1 MARYVFQTASIAAGA
16 EVSLMQSDVN
26 AQAIRS
32 SVFDR
37 VINRIGI
44 AGATV
49 NTGVLTAL
57 IGTDEI
63 LKVSN
68 GVTNT
73 AGAPMK
79 QEDSYA
85 VAEFV
90 GAGENLD
97 LRVKNTSAGALQYY
111 VYVETT
117 EIVE

>member
-1 MARYVFQTASIAAGA
+1 MGRYVFQTASISAGA
-16 EVSLMQSDVN
+16 EVSLMQTDVN

-32 SVFDR
+32 STFDR
-37 VINRIGI
+37 VINKIGI

-49 NTGVLTAL
+49 NTGVITAL
-57 IGTDEI
+57 IGTDEV

-73 AGAPMK
+73 TGAPMK
-79 QEDSYA
+79 QEDSYS
-85 VAEFV
+85 VNEFV
-90 GAGENLD
+90 GNGENID

-117 EIVE
+117 DILE